1 MKEKIIEWAK
11 RYMPAGIISSTA
23 TILSSVFTY
32 KITQNH
38 LTTALVGTW
47 VGNIVYFGYMLL
59 VDIYNTH
66 KELLKKGI
74 KYSFTT
80 FTLNIR
86 ALVVEFGFSEVVD
99 SLLIRPTLMYYFPIW
114 VNEIW
119 LGIILAK
126 IIADITF
133 YVPAIIAY
141 EYSKKKL
148 RNFE

>member
-1 MKEKIIEWAK
+1 MKSKIIEWVK

-32 KITQNH
+32 KVTHNH

-47 VGNIVYFGYMLL
+47 IGNIVYFGYMLG
-59 VDIYNTH
+59 VDVYNTR
-66 KELLKKGI
+66 KELVEKEK
-74 KYSFTT
+74 KYSFS
-80 FTLNIR
+80 TLILNMR
-86 ALVVEFGFSEVVD
+86 ALAVEFGFSEVFD
-99 SLLIRPTLMYYFPIW
+99 TLLIRPTLMYYFPIW

-126 IIADITF
+126 IVADITF

-141 EYSKKKL
+141 EYSKKKF
-148 RNFE
+148 RVFE